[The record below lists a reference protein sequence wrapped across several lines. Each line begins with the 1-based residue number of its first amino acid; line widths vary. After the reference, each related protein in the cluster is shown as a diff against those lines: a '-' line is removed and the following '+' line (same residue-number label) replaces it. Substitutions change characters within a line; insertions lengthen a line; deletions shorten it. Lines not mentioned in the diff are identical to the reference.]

1 MILYNLAAY
10 IGHTD
15 EEYINSLQVCIY
27 NKIVHKIIASMYI
40 KIVANVHVLKT
51 VVLMSQTMTV
61 ADSLP
66 LDQTVV
72 LEPLYI
78 DMSNLHMAI
87 HHLHILK
94 DK

>member
-1 MILYNLAAY
+1 MKNTLIAY
-10 IGHTD
+10 RC
-15 EEYINSLQVCIY
+15 VY
-27 NKIVHKIIASMYI
+27 NKSLHKIIASMYM

-51 VVLMSQTMTV
+51 FVLMSQTMTV

-78 DMSNLHMAI
+78 YMSNFHMAI
-87 HHLHILK
+87 HHLYILK